1 MRSWAALLRW
11 HALGAVSKPG
21 DPLDIGIQQVLTGN
35 DASRS
40 GLFSRTP
47 PHFLGR
53 LYFLAAVLVA
63 DCGLLASTTH
73 RAGLL
78 GVVAPFGIAAFA
90 VFLGLGRATLRQFRN
105 HLPFYSRPF
114 WLHVLCVALI
124 YLPYQFAPRGIQYR
138 KYALPAHIYA
148 IVVLSIALLLLV
160 FACIPLRAW
169 VQTLRATSPLWLV
182 TLIAGVLAAWLR
194 YPLQAAWGSPETGT
208 TTALQLAAFHSV
220 HTALR
225 VFLPNVVVDPSTFII
240 GTQRFAVRIQDQCS
254 GMEGLGLVL
263 VFTTIWL
270 WYFRKENRF
279 PQALLLIPCALGF
292 VWVLNIVRLCAII
305 LIGNAGAPDIAMIGF
320 HSQAGWIAFTAVALS
335 FSMATQKLSWVR
347 RAPSYATS
355 SAGGPGVSHSGID
368 EIPSGPDVLAH
379 SAETE
384 HESPATAAYLVPF
397 LAILAASFVS
407 KASSGYFEWL
417 YPLRAVAAAIA
428 LWSFRRQYKTLDWSF
443 GWAAPAAGIAMF
455 FIWMAPEW
463 LRHQHPASTLGTS
476 LAALTPAARYT
487 WISFRVAAA
496 TVTVPLA
503 EELAFRGYLAR
514 RVMSRNFDSIP
525 FTGLSLLAVIVS
537 SAVFGLMHGQHW
549 LTGVLAGLAY
559 AAVMK
564 WKGRMGDAVV
574 AHATTNLLLAA
585 WVLVTGDW
593 GQW

>member
-1 MRSWAALLRW
+1 MRSWAALLRLR
-11 HALGAVSKPG
+11 ALGAVSKPG
-21 DPLDIGIQQVLTGN
+21 EPLGTSLQKVLAGN
-35 DASRS
+35 DSSRS
-40 GLFSRTP
+40 ELFSRLP
-47 PHFLGR
+47 PFFLGR

-73 RAGLL
+73 RAALL
-78 GVVAPFGIAAFA
+78 GIAAPFGIAVFA
-90 VFLGLGRATLRQFRN
+90 VFLGLGHATLRQFRD

-138 KYALPAHIYA
+138 KYAFPAHIYA

-160 FACIPLRAW
+160 FACIPLRTW

-182 TLIAGVLAAWLR
+182 SLIAGVLAAWLR
-194 YPLQAAWGSPETGT
+194 YPLQAAWGSPEAGT

-220 HTALR
+220 HTVLR
-225 VFLPNVVVDPSTFII
+225 VFLPSVVVDPASFMI
-240 GTQRFAVRIQDQCS
+240 GTQRFAVRIEDQCS

-263 VFTTIWL
+263 VFTAIWL

-292 VWVLNIVRLCAII
+292 VWALNIVRLCAII

-320 HSQAGWIAFTAVALS
+320 HSQAGWIAFTAVALT

-347 RAPSYATS
+347 RMPSYATG
-355 SAGGPGVSHSGID
+355 SAGSPGMSNSGID
-368 EIPSGPDVLAH
+368 EIPSSRNVLVH
-379 SAETE
+379 PVENE
-384 HESPATAAYLVPF
+384 GESPATAAYLVPF

-407 KASSGYFEWL
+407 KAASGYFEWL
-417 YPLRAVAAAIA
+417 YPLRAIAAAIA
-428 LWSFRRQYKTLDWSF
+428 LWSFRRQYKTIDWSF

-463 LRHQHPASTLGTS
+463 WRHQHTASTLGAS
-476 LAALTPAARYT
+476 LAALAPTARYS
-487 WISFRVAAA
+487 WIAFRVAAA

-525 FTGLSLLAVIVS
+525 FTSLSLLSVIVS
-537 SAVFGLMHGQHW
+537 SAIFGLMHGQHW

-559 AAVMK
+559 AAVVK
-564 WKGRMGDAVV
+564 WRGRMGDAVV